1 MVAHRTATLIMR
13 QIFLKLAQTRDLGMS
28 SRPAI
33 PDCYQKFVL
42 SYMIAHLGRSTL
54 TLPPSRWQ
62 LKIAKNVVGRAYTIN
77 IEGAQRYQQQLFL
90 IDRTTNPTIRPSFG
104 CRRRARPDD
113 EEVLGQTTLTRNE
126 AASVWLP
133 THREGPRAVQEMAK
147 RGNQKF
153 RKQLVWGPPPRR
165 RMAPHRQPHLT
176 VAMRRRHHPLF

>member
-13 QIFLKLAQTRDLGMS
+13 QIVLKLAQTRDLGMS

-42 SYMIAHLGRSTL
+42 SYMIAHMGRSTL

-90 IDRTTNPTIRPSFG
+90 IDRTTNPTIRPPFG

-113 EEVLGQTTLTRNE
+113 EEVLGQTTLSRMCTYRTYPFTR
-126 AASVWLP
+126 V
-133 THREGPRAVQEMAK
+133 
-147 RGNQKF
+147 
-153 RKQLVWGPPPRR
+153 LV
-165 RMAPHRQPHLT
+165 T
-176 VAMRRRHHPLF
+176 PLFPDAGEETPATIRKSPTGVQRACSL